1 MNSNWDIIMDPD
13 NIERYDRQ
21 IRLWGQHGQNK
32 CSSAKICLINANSL
46 GTEILKGLCLAGIG
60 SFTILDSHKLAPE
73 DVGCNFI
80 PQSCVGK
87 NRAESAKSMLLDL
100 NDEVSGEVYPLEL
113 YLPHLTPKLEPNC
126 DTSIDLK
133 QDIEFWRQFN
143 CVIASGF
150 LYTDQIFRLSKVCW
164 NTNIP
169 LILCRS
175 IGFYG
180 SFRSQIK
187 EHLITEAH
195 PDNTLPM
202 FNVDR
207 PFDSLKDYLDSIDLE
222 DVQQIEKVGGY
233 PYIVIVYK
241 YLKMWQAQNGFSDHK
256 LPTSYSEK
264 RMLKTVIDEGLNRV
278 SIKKRSLKQD
288 TTTVGNTDIPFENF
302 IEASKAVNSCLI
314 PSDRV
319 PESLESIFNDIRVKD
334 ISRQNSSRFWLI
346 IKAIKDFVHMN
357 QGMLPVLGTIP
368 DMVSSSEEY
377 LRLQSIYAKKAR
389 EDLDQVFGLVQTL
402 INSSNYSPGSSLY
415 DETKYIC
422 KNIRDLKLIYTSP
435 IHEEYS
441 FEACSMRED
450 DEENEFVTIGLC
462 LKALD
467 LFFSTYGRLPGCQD
481 DQVETD
487 ISKLKDCVK
496 QIIGKTSNRLK
507 TLDQCLYEIC
517 RYGGAE
523 LHATSA
529 FMGGCV
535 AQEVIKLITNQY
547 VPVDNTLVYNAMAA
561 EVKSFR
567 FSDTFLM
574 A

>member
-1 MNSNWDIIMDPD
+1 MDPD

-32 CSSAKICLINANSL
+32 CSNAKICLINANSL

-80 PQSCVGK
+80 PQTCIGK
-87 NRAESAKSMLLDL
+87 NRAEVAKIMLLDL
-100 NDEVSGEVYPLEL
+100 NDEVSGEVHPLET
-113 YLPHLTPKLEPNC
+113 YLPHITPQSKLNC

-133 QDIEFWRQFN
+133 HDIEFWRQFN

-150 LYTDQIFRLSKVCW
+150 LYTDQISRLSKICW
-164 NTNIP
+164 TINTP
-169 LILCRS
+169 LILCKS
-175 IGFYG
+175 VGFYG

-195 PDNTLPM
+195 PENVLPI
-202 FNVDR
+202 FNLDK
-207 PFDSLKDYLDSIDLE
+207 PFDSLKDYFDSIDLE
-222 DVQQIEKVGGY
+222 DDEQLDKISGY
-233 PYIVIVYK
+233 PYVVIVYK
-241 YLKMWQAQNGFSDHK
+241 YLKVWQAQNGLPDDR

-264 RMLKTVIDEGLNRV
+264 RMLKSVIDEGLNRV
-278 SIKKRSLKQD
+278 SKRKKSLKQD
-288 TTTVGNTDIPFENF
+288 ASITFNAEIPFENYS
-302 IEASKAVNSCLI
+302 EASKAINSCLA
-314 PSDRV
+314 PSNQL
-319 PESLESIFNDIRVKD
+319 PESVEAIFNDTRVAD
-334 ISRQNSSRFWLI
+334 TSTQNSSRFWLI
-346 IKAIKDFVHMN
+346 VKAMKDFVYNKNH
-357 QGMLPVLGTIP
+357 GRLPVLGTIP
-368 DMVSSSEEY
+368 DMISSSEEY
-377 LRLQSIYAKKAR
+377 IRLQSIYAKKAR
-389 EDLDQVFGLVQTL
+389 EDLDNVFSLVQTL
-402 INSSNYSPGSSLY
+402 INSSSYSPGSSLY
-415 DETKYIC
+415 DETKLIC
-422 KNIRDLKLIYTSP
+422 KNIRELRLIHTSP
-435 IHEEYS
+435 IYEEYE

-450 DEENEFVTIGLC
+450 DEEDEYVTIGLC

-496 QIIGKTSNRLK
+496 QIIGKIFNRLK
-507 TLDQCLYEIC
+507 TLDQCLYELC

-547 VPVDNTLVYNAMAA
+547 VPVDNTLVYNAMTAA
-561 EVKSFR
+561 TKSFR
-567 FSDTFLM
+567 FSDTF
-574 A
+574 AKA